1 MTHPG
6 ADFYIKSYDTVPPIQ
21 ATLED
26 GLGNRV
32 NIEDADVL
40 FVMRHITDPDSGRR
54 PGPQLFA
61 KPANNDQSGAPTM
74 GDVSYDW
81 EEGDTDIPGGYRA
94 EWEVT
99 FSDGSVETFPNA
111 GHVRVA
117 IIEHLED
124 AAS

>member
-6 ADFYIKSYDTVPPIQ
+6 ADFYIKSYDTAPPIR

-32 NIEDADVL
+32 NIAGSEVL
-40 FVMRHITDPDSGRR
+40 FIMRHIWDPLTHRR

-61 KPANNDQSGAPTM
+61 KPANVDQADEDTA

-81 EEGDTDIPGGYRA
+81 EVGDTDIPGGYRA

-99 FSDGSVETFPNA
+99 FTDGTVETFPNA
-111 GHVRVA
+111 GNVRVA

-124 AAS
+124 ADS